1 MSMVQLK
8 GQIVRSLAG
17 HDAGWLY
24 WVVDSEGDF
33 LLLADGKHRTLARP
47 KRKRR
52 KHVELTGMSAAP
64 AGDGALRRALAAS
77 RDLGSRR

>member
-1 MSMVQLK
+1 MEHFK

-17 HDAGWLY
+17 HDAGRLY
-24 WVVDSEGDF
+24 WVIDSEGDF
-33 LLLADGKHRTLARP
+33 LLLADGKHRRLAQP
-47 KRKRR
+47 KRKRAR
-52 KHVELTGMSAAP
+52 HVEITGMSAAA

>member
-1 MSMVQLK
+1 MGHFK

-17 HDAGWLY
+17 HDAGRLY

-33 LLLADGKHRTLARP
+33 LLLADGKHRRLTQP

-52 KHVELTGMSAAP
+52 RHVELTGMSAAV

>member
-1 MSMVQLK
+1 MEHVK

-17 HDAGWLY
+17 HDAGRLY
-24 WVVDSEGDF
+24 WVVDSEGEF
-33 LLLADGKHRTLARP
+33 LFLADGKHRRFARP
-47 KRKRR
+47 KRKR
-52 KHVELTGMSAAP
+52 KSHVELIGASAAP

>member
-1 MSMVQLK
+1 MEELK

-17 HDAGWLY
+17 HDAGGLF
-24 WVVDSEGDF
+24 WVIETEGDF
-33 LLLADGKHRTLARP
+33 LLLADGKRKTLSRP

-52 KHVELTGMSAAP
+52 THIELTGLTADV
-64 AGDGALRRALAAS
+64 AGDGQLRRALAAS